1 MAGAVLKTS
10 SLTFLYL
17 FDFTMLKNGKS
28 YSQSVISV
36 KANLEFAREGK
47 FLSESKTLLS
57 LTLINLQQL
66 ENKD

>member
-28 YSQSVISV
+28 YS
-36 KANLEFAREGK
+36 
-47 FLSESKTLLS
+47 
-57 LTLINLQQL
+57 
-66 ENKD
+66 